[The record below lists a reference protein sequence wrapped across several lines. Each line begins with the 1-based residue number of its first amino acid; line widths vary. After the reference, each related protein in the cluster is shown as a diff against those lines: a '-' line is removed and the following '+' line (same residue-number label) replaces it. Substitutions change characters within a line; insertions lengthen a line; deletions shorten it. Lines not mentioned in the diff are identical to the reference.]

1 MTLGVIPGGVKLTSI
16 TLAHHTETVHPRLRL
31 ESMCQNLIKPKPSL
45 GLTTTWLGIKFNQ
58 NPQSSN

>member
-1 MTLGVIPGGVKLTSI
+1 MTLGVTPGGVKLTSI
-16 TLAHHTETVHPRLRL
+16 AFAHHIETVHPRLRL

-45 GLTTTWLGIKFNQ
+45 GHKPTWLGIKLNQ